1 MSQFIEP
8 PPLND
13 PIVSDTTGKI
23 KSTPWV
29 LWLNNLAD
37 AISSGI
43 LDNMNAVQSTVPSDS
58 MTTKQDIIA
67 DVAMYNYETMTMTTT
82 NTTSEDILTLYWM
95 GV

>member
-13 PIVSDTTGKI
+13 PIVSDTTGRI

-29 LWLNNLAD
+29 LWLNGLAD
-37 AISSGI
+37 AISAGI
-43 LDNMNAVQSTVPSDS
+43 LDNTGTIQTTVVATTTLPQLETVSDIAVYNYDVQSTS
-58 MTTKQDIIA
+58 
-67 DVAMYNYETMTMTTT
+67 T
-82 NTTSEDILTLYWM
+82 NTSSDIETLYWT